1 MASGPDSDGD
11 DRTEAKLE
19 MPSFFGR
26 RKKQRD
32 AEPTPPTPPEH
43 DEGASA
49 AAEPAPTQPL
59 RVSDRARRVPPVP
72 PPPASTRPA
81 SVEPD
86 PAAPEPTAPVAPA
99 AASSTTPAPTPPAAP
114 PAPRRRPAAASAP
127 APARP
132 AARTAPETPAA
143 AGTPTTETHPG
154 PEMSWTEETTVLTAP
169 RPPAD
174 DVATD
179 PDGSEGDGPRR
190 SRRPRLPAGGVRL
203 PAVPIRL
210 AAALT
215 GVVVALMGV
224 GLAWLSLQ
232 GCALV
237 RGVSSC
243 GGIGLLALAVI
254 VVAEI
259 VVGAALL
266 RAFRSATPLST
277 SILGVGLVAV
287 VGLLLPYGSLSSPW
301 MTLVLPLVTAP
312 AFVVAQAT
320 ADARVD
326 LGD

>member
-1 MASGPDSDGD
+1 MASGPGKDGD
-11 DRTEAKLE
+11 DRTEANLE

-26 RKKQRD
+26 RRKQREV
-32 AEPTPPTPPEH
+32 EPTPPAEPPAAPAPPPSEAETPVEPT
-43 DEGASA
+43 
-49 AAEPAPTQPL
+49 EPAPTQPL
-59 RVSDRARRVPPVP
+59 RVSARARRVPPVP
-72 PPPASTRPA
+72 PPPAATRTSP
-81 SVEPD
+81 
-86 PAAPEPTAPVAPA
+86 PEPAPVAPER
-99 AASSTTPAPTPPAAP
+99 PT
-114 PAPRRRPAAASAP
+114 PAAASAAP
-127 APARP
+127 SAAPTAEPPAAPAVP
-132 AARTAPETPAA
+132 AARA
-143 AGTPTTETHPG
+143 AGTPTTEPHPG
-154 PEMSWTEETTVLTAP
+154 PEMSWAQETTVLTAP

-174 DVATD
+174 DKATD

-203 PAVPIRL
+203 PALPIRL

-215 GVVVALMGV
+215 GVLVALLGV

-312 AFVVAQAT
+312 AFVAAQAT